1 MKLLAALAVAAL
13 AQTGPG
19 GADADRKKGNKNKT
33 PSYGN
38 NNNGGGNNNN
48 NNNNN
53 YGGGN
58 GGGNNDGGNG
68 SNYGGG
74 AAYGDPHFMVVSVG
88 QEPLCFDFQPPAG
101 SDMNLLIDPE
111 TALSVTATAEARDNN
126 KTFMSKIHFSSPNGA
141 KLEFDEEGVHLSGL
155 LEEASGKHPVTGHVQ
170 YGDIVFVEHWTEDG
184 LHENTHIEIDNG
196 PSFIIKGSVTK
207 KSLSFACVDGAG
219 LSEKTRGIIG
229 QFMHTDAYVV
239 KDTEE
244 TDEDGNA
251 VGQVSAGGMTIDA
264 TNEKFHHSDHCWV
277 VDEQDVLMLMAN
289 L

>member
-1 MKLLAALAVAAL
+1 M
-13 AQTGPG
+13 
-19 GADADRKKGNKNKT
+19 
-33 PSYGN
+33 S
-38 NNNGGGNNNN
+38 
-48 NNNNN
+48 
-53 YGGGN
+53 
-58 GGGNNDGGNG
+58 
-68 SNYGGG
+68 
-74 AAYGDPHFMVVSVG
+74 
-88 QEPLCFDFQPPAG
+88 EP
-101 SDMNLLIDPE
+101 
-111 TALSVTATAEARDNN
+111 AEARENN

-207 KSLSFACVDGAG
+207 KSLSFACVDGQG
-219 LSEKTRGIIG
+219 LSDKTRGIIG
-229 QFMHTDAYVV
+229 QFMHTDAYMV

-244 TDEDGNA
+244 ADEDGNA
-251 VGQVSAGGMTIDA
+251 LGQVTAGGMTIDA
-264 TNEKFHHSDHCWV
+264 VNEKFHHSDHCWV

>member
-19 GADADRKKGNKNKT
+19 NADADRKKGSNKNKNQA
-33 PSYGN
+33 SY
-38 NNNGGGNNNN
+38 GGNNNN

-53 YGGGN
+53 YGGN
-58 GGGNNDGGNG
+58 NNNNNNNNNDGG

-207 KSLSFACVDGAG
+207 KSLSFACVDGQG
-219 LSEKTRGIIG
+219 LSDKTRGIIG

-239 KDTEE
+239 KDSEE
-244 TDEDGNA
+244 ADEDGNA
-251 VGQVSAGGMTIDA
+251 LGKVTAGGMTIDA
-264 TNEKFHHSDHCWV
+264 VNEKFHHSDHCWV